1 MTRGRVLVVDD
12 QDDIRLLLRSWLTC
26 KGFVVDEQPSGQ
38 AALALLAAGARPDVV
53 ILDNELGEPRRGVDL
68 APMFKAIAPA
78 TRILMFSAAI
88 DTDTPVDGVD
98 RTINKCESVTRVGDT
113 VALLLGAATP

>member
-26 KGFVVDEQPSGQ
+26 KGFDVDELDSGE
-38 AALALLAAGARPDVV
+38 AALAFLSDGGCPDVV

-68 APMFKAIAPA
+68 APIFKQVAPS
-78 TRILMFSAAI
+78 TRIVMFSAAI
-88 DTDTPVDGVD
+88 DTDTPLDGVD
-98 RTINKCESVTRVGDT
+98 VTINKCESVTR
-113 VALLLGAATP
+113 LGEVVDVLTSVPTS